1 MYLKKSK
8 ATYKVYKKKIMK
20 ILLIRLKLGMHRIFG
35 KYPVSGII
43 HHSFTIQ
50 MDSKILVSG

>member
-8 ATYKVYKKKIMK
+8 ATYKVYKKKNHENIFDK
-20 ILLIRLKLGMHRIFG
+20 IKIRDASDIRK
-35 KYPVSGII
+35 VSGII

-50 MDSKILVSG
+50 MDSKILVSD